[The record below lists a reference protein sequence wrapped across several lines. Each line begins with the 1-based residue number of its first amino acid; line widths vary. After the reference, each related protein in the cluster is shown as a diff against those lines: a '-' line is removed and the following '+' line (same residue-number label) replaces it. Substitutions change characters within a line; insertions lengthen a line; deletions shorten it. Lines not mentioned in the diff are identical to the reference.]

1 MKATQGAGLFCN
13 GLALLIHLYDDEV
26 VIEVINE
33 ELGRHTD
40 GARLRV
46 SLLEIEVSFL

>member
-1 MKATQGAGLFCN
+1 MEVTQGADLFCK

-33 ELGRHTD
+33 ELGRHMD
-40 GARLRV
+40 DARLRV
-46 SLLEIEVSFL
+46 SLLEIEFSFL